1 MSAMD
6 RRSFLAATA
15 GAAVP
20 ARSAPPRRDPR
31 PDIVLILAD
40 DMGFSD
46 IGCYGGEIDTPNLD
60 RLARRGVRFSQF
72 YCAARCCPTRAS
84 LLTGL
89 YPHQA
94 GVGHMVQNRGLP
106 SYQGYLNRR
115 CVTLAEVLK
124 PAGYTT
130 LMSGKWH
137 VGERRPHWP
146 CDRGFD
152 RYFGL
157 ISGASNYFRLDPGRA
172 MALDNEPWTPPP
184 SGFYMTDAFTDH
196 AVRMVR
202 EAAPKQNPFF
212 LYLAYTAPHWPLHAL
227 PEDIDKYR
235 GRYLKGWDRL
245 RQERHERMI
254 AMGLVARSWPL
265 APRDPDVPAWDS
277 LSQREREEWDLR
289 MAVYAAQ
296 IDRMDRGIGRVL
308 DELEKAGRLENAFVF
323 FLSDNGGCHEQNIG
337 SGLEQQA
344 PNPLPGGADS
354 FTSYRRPWA
363 NASNTPFRLYK
374 QYTHEGG
381 ISTPAIAAWTT
392 RIRQPGT
399 ISHEVG
405 HIIDLMPTVLRI
417 SGASYPKENQ
427 GTPVLS
433 PEGVSLTTCLVHGG
447 GLPRNAPGLF
457 WEHQGHKG
465 FRQGAWKLVSSRGQ
479 GWELYNLASDRTEL
493 FDLAP
498 RDRRRVE
505 QMAAEWQRWASR
517 CGVVEFDRLPPARG

>member
-1 MSAMD
+1 MN
-6 RRSFLAATA
+6 RRSFLAASA
-15 GAAVP
+15 GAA
-20 ARSAPPRRDPR
+20 ASGLGAAPRRDPR

-40 DMGFSD
+40 DLGFSD
-46 IGCYGGEIDTPNLD
+46 IGCFGGEIETPNLD

-94 GVGHMVQNRGLP
+94 GVGHMVEDRGLP
-106 SYQGYLNRR
+106 AYQGYLNRR

-157 ISGASNYFRLDPGRA
+157 ISGASSYFRLDPGRT
-172 MALDNEPWTPPP
+172 MALDNEPWTPPRE
-184 SGFYMTDAFTDH
+184 GFYMTNAITDH

-202 EAAPKQNPFF
+202 DAALKQNPLF

-227 PEDIDKYR
+227 PEDIAKYR
-235 GRYLKGWDRL
+235 GRYRKGWDRL
-245 RQERHERMI
+245 RGERHERQI
-254 AMGLVARSWPL
+254 AMGLMDRSWPL
-265 APRDPDVPAWDS
+265 SPRDAGVPAWDS
-277 LSQREREEWDLR
+277 LSQKEKEEWDLR

-296 IDRMDRGIGRVL
+296 VDCMDRGIGRVL
-308 DELEKAGRLENAFVF
+308 AELERAGRLDNAFVL
-323 FLSDNGGCHEQNIG
+323 FLSDNGGCAEQNIG
-337 SGLEQQA
+337 GGMERRAANPA
-344 PNPLPGGADS
+344 PGPADS

-381 ISTPAIAAWTT
+381 ISAPAIAAWTS

-399 ISHEVG
+399 ITHELA
-405 HIIDLMPTVLRI
+405 HIVDVMPTVLRI
-417 SGASYPKENQ
+417 SGAAYPRENQ
-427 GTPVLS
+427 GEPVQP
-433 PEGVSLTTCLVHGG
+433 PEGVSLTTCVVHGG

-457 WEHQGHKG
+457 WEHQGHKA
-465 FRQGAWKLVSSRGQ
+465 FRQGNWKLVASRGQ
-479 GWELYNLASDRTEL
+479 AWELYDLAADRTEL
-493 FDLAP
+493 FDLAARLP
-498 RDRRRVE
+498 KRAE

-517 CGVVEFDRLPPARG
+517 CGVVEFDQLPPPVKR